1 MTPSKEKYE
10 KILQAKKNASA
21 FEENQQFNLTD

>member
-1 MTPSKEKYE
+1 MTPSKEKHE
-10 KILQAKKNASA
+10 QILEAKKNASV